1 MKSLQQSRQDVLGQ
15 HLDVT
20 FQQIQKYE
28 KGRNR
33 MSASIL
39 AQAANVLGVSPAFFF
54 KRKETDDDSQMDI
67 TKDTES
73 LAMLMSTKD
82 ALELNVIYARIKDPK
97 LRQSV
102 LEIVRQVAKI
112 DDPRRTTS

>member
-1 MKSLQQSRQDVLGQ
+1 
-15 HLDVT
+15 
-20 FQQIQKYE
+20 
-28 KGRNR
+28 